1 MCNEDL
7 IDSLKEVIAKHIAH
21 TDELRLRFTDVEESF
36 REGNLGGDEL
46 AEVSQVIHLL
56 ETDAAAFER
65 ALGG

>member
-36 REGNLGGDEL
+36 REGNLGADEL

-56 ETDAAAFER
+56 EADAAAFER